1 MAGDLYLV
9 GSCPFD
15 TSEEV
20 FRALGPKL
28 GQWLPFI
35 PDGEV
40 GDRTYWINQI
50 AYNVYNGHPDI
61 ETIQRLASVAGS
73 GPSRAKHLGQIH

>member
-1 MAGDLYLV
+1 MLRGGIDLTEDLLLV
-9 GSCPFD
+9 GSVPHD

-20 FRALGPKL
+20 FRAVGPEL

-40 GDRTYWINQI
+40 GDRTY
-50 AYNVYNGHPDI
+50 
-61 ETIQRLASVAGS
+61 
-73 GPSRAKHLGQIH
+73 